1 TLPNGTT
8 TGTLIVTIGAAS
20 SGVSA
25 NATSSAV
32 PISVNL
38 VTPVSPGSKASASAN
53 SLIIP
58 SVGHLDGVNSQWR
71 SDIRVTN
78 TATFGGKVQLIFTP
92 SDASQSAKS
101 TTITVAAGDTVA
113 LDDIVRNWYGV
124 GALGDAASGALEI
137 RPLDQTQDTRT
148 INTATPSRPHHATAN
163 APLGQSTPAIPF
175 AQFIAKS
182 GAALGLQQ
190 IAQNAAYRTNFG

>member
-137 RPLDQTQDTRT
+137 RPLDQTKDTVRGRPAPST
-148 INTATPSRPHHATAN
+148 SPRPPSPPPPSPPAAPTTPLPTARSGNSSPPFRSPNSSPSP
-163 APLGQSTPAIPF
+163 
-175 AQFIAKS
+175 
-182 GAALGLQQ
+182 
-190 IAQNAAYRTNFG
+190 